1 MGRSKSLRVAGMRT
15 PIVLAIVTCLMSV
28 GIGAAFAGAQPQT
41 SYASWS
47 TNDYAGSC
55 GDSSGGYVLA
65 IQEAAYSRG
74 SYGGPLD
81 DLVGPNTVNGIR
93 GLQTYLGLSVDGCA
107 GPITWGAVRNLLQYI
122 GPPPGYVADGPLYGI
137 NFGARSQYYSYNGC
151 WASFAYRGTSSP
163 VTSLRYYE
171 FAGGLVG
178 LTPLPPLTHGGTL
191 PYCGTV

>member
-1 MGRSKSLRVAGMRT
+1 MISKDYGEIEISAGRWNAN
-15 PIVLAIVTCLMSV
+15 PHCLGHSDLLDV
-28 GIGAAFAGAQPQT
+28 GGDRRSFCGSAAANLICQLVDQRP
-41 SYASWS
+41 
-47 TNDYAGSC
+47 
-55 GDSSGGYVLA
+55 GGYVLA

-163 VTSLRYYE
+163 VMSLRYYE